1 MQAFFQASYF
11 KRAIQDIRHN
21 RFLNVVTIIII
32 ALATLIFSAFSLF
45 WINTGEL
52 MNSWER
58 GLRIM
63 AYLKADLPPEQQSA
77 LSRQVGAM
85 TGVASVEFISKQEA
99 LERFSNQMAGHAG
112 ILAGF
117 AANPLPDALEIR
129 LDPTARGSRKIGALA
144 ARIAALSPVEEVEY
158 GRQWLRRFSNILNL
172 FKLSGYLLGTL
183 FLTAAIFIVAN
194 TSRLVVYS
202 RREEVEI
209 MRLVGAT
216 DAFIKTPFYIEGLIQ
231 GAVGGIAGL
240 LILFGLYLG
249 LSVQGGGGFLPGWLN
264 IRFLP
269 TLHIMGIV
277 LTSIAVGWLGCYLSL
292 KQFLK

>member
-1 MQAFFQASYF
+1 MQTLFQAFYF

-21 RFLNVVTIIII
+21 RFLNAVTIVII

-45 WINTGEL
+45 WSNTSEL

-63 AYLKADLPPEQQSA
+63 AYLKTDLPADQ
-77 LSRQVGAM
+77 LSTLRRQVGAM
-85 TGVASVEFISKQEA
+85 AGVASVEFISKQEA
-99 LERFSNQMAGHAG
+99 LERFSQQMADRAG
-112 ILAGF
+112 ILAGL
-117 AANPLPDALEIR
+117 AVNPLPDALEIQ
-129 LDPTARGSRKIGALA
+129 LTPAARGSRKIEALA
-144 ARIAALSPVEEVEY
+144 AQIAALSPVEEIEY
-158 GRQWLRRFSNILNL
+158 GRQWLLRFSNILNL
-172 FKLSGYLLGTL
+172 FKISGYLLGAL
-183 FLTAAIFIVAN
+183 FLIAAIFIVAN
-194 TSRLVVYS
+194 TSRLVIYS

-216 DAFIKTPFYIEGLIQ
+216 DGFIKAPLYIEGLIQ

-249 LSVQGGGGFLPGWLN
+249 VSIQGASGFLPGWLH

-269 TLHIMGIV
+269 VAHIGGIV
-277 LTSIAVGWLGCYLSL
+277 LTSIVVGWLGCYLSL